1 MIEYIIIPQRKIG
14 IFIVYQLESRSGA
27 EDDMKQ
33 LVEFKLDDKS
43 TIVVEVDEP
52 EFEGAIRAT
61 GPDEVVKQSIHSFD
75 DAMVKIHTATES
87 AISKLRN
94 LSAQPDE
101 ITMEFGFNFSA
112 EFGAII
118 AKATAEANYKITLNW
133 KRKED

>member
-1 MIEYIIIPQRKIG
+1 
-14 IFIVYQLESRSGA
+14 
-27 EDDMKQ
+27 MKQ

-61 GPDEVVKQSIHSFD
+61 GTDEVVKQSIHSFD
-75 DAMVKIHTATES
+75 DAMGKIHAATES

-118 AKATAEANYKITLNW
+118 AKATAEANYKVTLNW